1 MYKYLLFPYQVLEFT
16 SQTFEPLLLEMSH
29 GYSDKTRIDFIKHLA
44 HRVGC
49 FILPKYMMKSYC
61 AVNTTD
67 DDQQLPQQMTDYF
80 KEVIEKFNLD
90 DEPEQTTDYFG
101 ILKDMDIEVK
111 KSLALETYKLIF
123 RFSIEKLTKFL
134 DDDSFILLFLQYI
147 KETQLKRVHQR

>member
-1 MYKYLLFPYQVLEFT
+1 
-16 SQTFEPLLLEMSH
+16 
-29 GYSDKTRIDFIKHLA
+29 
-44 HRVGC
+44 
-49 FILPKYMMKSYC
+49 
-61 AVNTTD
+61 
-67 DDQQLPQQMTDYF
+67 MTDYF

>member
-1 MYKYLLFPYQVLEFT
+1 
-16 SQTFEPLLLEMSH
+16 
-29 GYSDKTRIDFIKHLA
+29 
-44 HRVGC
+44 
-49 FILPKYMMKSYC
+49 
-61 AVNTTD
+61 
-67 DDQQLPQQMTDYF
+67 MTDYF
-80 KEVIEKFNLD
+80 KEVIKKFNLD

-147 KETQLKRVHQR
+147 KETQ